1 MTDASSFFMHSNKLV
16 VQETIFGFQSIR
28 IENELIVGLEKIV
41 SLMHFDAYHYQGQF
55 SIYCGSE
62 RQRTLSNLSA
72 RWGKMCADARGT
84 HLAEVV
90 HRAEQRLTPVR
101 WKEVAADSG
110 AWEDLKGVKDGVI
123 VPVHGRSGDT
133 GVLAFLVTE
142 DRRDIDEMIN
152 FTLGEIGLTAMYFH
166 EAMTRI
172 IARSFHA
179 PKVKLTDREIECLH
193 WIANHKSNWAISKI
207 LGISEHGVVYYV
219 RRLMW
224 KLDAENRYQAVERA
238 AAYGLI

>member
-1 MTDASSFFMHSNKLV
+1 MTEVSPLFMHSNKLV
-16 VQETIFGFQSIR
+16 VQEAIFGFQSIR
-28 IENELIVGLEKIV
+28 TENELIVELEKIV
-41 SLMHFDAYHYQGQF
+41 SLMHFDVYHYQGQF

-62 RQRTLSNLSA
+62 RQRTLSNLST
-72 RWGKMCADARGT
+72 RGGNMCADACGINV
-84 HLAEVV
+84 ADVV
-90 HRAEQRLTPVR
+90 HRVEQRLTPVR
-101 WKEVAADSG
+101 WKDVVADSH
-110 AWEDLKGVKDGVI
+110 AREDGKVVKDGVM

-133 GVLAFLVTE
+133 GVLAFLVTGGHH
-142 DRRDIDEMIN
+142 DIDEMVN
-152 FTLGEIGLTAMYFH
+152 FALGDIGLTAMYFH

-172 IARSFHA
+172 IAHSFHA
-179 PKVKLTDREIECLH
+179 PKAKLTDREIECLH